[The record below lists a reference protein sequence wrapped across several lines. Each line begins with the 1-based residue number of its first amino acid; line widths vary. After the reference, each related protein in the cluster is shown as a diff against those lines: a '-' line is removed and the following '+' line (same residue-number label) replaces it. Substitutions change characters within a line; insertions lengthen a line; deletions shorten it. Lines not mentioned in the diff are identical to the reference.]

1 MLKIIDHYVIS
12 ILFGIKDEKQIL
24 DIYNEHLLTL
34 DELANKT
41 VSAYNSANPNPNQ
54 EELSQLVMKNINS
67 FNEVLYDA
75 RISLISAD
83 DKTNL
88 EEYLANMENMLKE
101 QDKLDELVLEM
112 IEKYKKKQT
121 AQNPPK
127 INLGGVTSNPPTQ
140 QTPVQQISDNKPVQS
155 DVPTPTVTAPPESP
169 TPRAT

>member
-1 MLKIIDHYVIS
+1 METCKAKLAVCISGLSRSIIKGYESISTTAEQFHSVDYYIHTWDTEPAHY
-12 ILFGIKDEKQIL
+12 LQR
-24 DIYNEHLLTL
+24 
-34 DELANKT
+34 
-41 VSAYNSANPNPNQ
+41 
-54 EELSQLVMKNINS
+54 
-67 FNEVLYDA
+67 LYLPA
-75 RISLISAD
+75 RIKI
-83 DKTNL
+83 
-88 EEYLANMENMLKE
+88 E